1 MKSRSLRVRFL
12 DLDVES
18 IFVSKQQ
25 LDQIDGILF
34 DSDVQ
39 WVVEHTHVLGHAAM
53 RVTHLQLML
62 MRRVQRTK
70 VIIGGIRLVSS
81 VNADTTPKNVLD
93 QTNVSA
99 EKRQPQAA

>member
-25 LDQIDGILF
+25 LDQIDRILL

-39 WVVEHTHVLGHAAM
+39 WVVEHAHVLGHAVM
-53 RVTHLQLML
+53 RLTHLQLML

-81 VNADTTPKNVLD
+81 VNADTMPKNVLD

-99 EKRQPQAA
+99 EK